1 MASPTITSRGRAAFL
16 VLLEIRSSRMRV
28 VTTMMAPLAGG
39 RAGGQQRGNGGD
51 AGERPRFVS
60 GPEPRLLAVG
70 GDGRIHEG
78 ERTADPGRL
87 ESSRRQPHARLPR
100 DALLRVPDQRL
111 DVAQRRIEVLSL
123 VQPVAVEAAALIL
136 PERLPAGEHQLL
148 ELAVR
153 VDQQERRAGL

>member
-1 MASPTITSRGRAAFL
+1 MWPSAATVASPTVSRGGRAGCF
-16 VLLEIRSSRMRV
+16 VLLAFRSSRMRV

-111 DVAQRRIEVLSL
+111 DVPQRRV
-123 VQPVAVEAAALIL
+123 
-136 PERLPAGEHQLL
+136 
-148 ELAVR
+148 
-153 VDQQERRAGL
+153 